1 MRHPFLVILAGT
13 LLLLISSMVS
23 AQSPASEAGP
33 AQNVPTR
40 PRLRSETDAKITDE
54 VARVGDQFVIFRS
67 GENVLIPLTGGAL
80 LKLGLDAHL
89 STGKLKE
96 GVTLT
101 RILEIRAPI
110 LSPFNAIYADKGMQ
124 VETVFFGRSSGFKTR
139 AVLAIIPT
147 QLQVEIGPTDYKVLE
162 KLNGTYVALKPGK
175 WRFDLQCSLTHVVSP
190 EGDTWVVGPN
200 SETDSI
206 EGKAWGRDGRE
217 PYYPDPFAPLV
228 GVPYL
233 GRFSP
238 FVELKGLVK
247 MIFHRPNITLPT
259 ESDIYFHIN
268 RMTGTYL
275 GPSIP
280 TNPPTLNR

>member
-1 MRHPFLVILAGT
+1 MRHSFLLILAVT
-13 LLLLISSMVS
+13 LLLLTTSMVS
-23 AQSPASEAGP
+23 AQHPTSEAGP

-40 PRLRSETDAKITDE
+40 PRLRSEINAKITDE
-54 VARVGDQFVIFRS
+54 VVRAGDQFVIFRS
-67 GENVLIPLTGGAL
+67 GENVLIPLTPAAL
-80 LKLGLDAHL
+80 LKLGLDAHF
-89 STGKLKE
+89 STNKLKE
-96 GVTLT
+96 GVIIT

-110 LSPFNAIYADKGMQ
+110 FSPFNAIYADKGMQ

-139 AVLAIIPT
+139 AVLAIVPM
-147 QLQVEIGPTDYKVLE
+147 QLQVEIGPGDYKVIE

-175 WRFDLQCSLTHVVSP
+175 WRFYLQCSLTQVVSP
-190 EGDTWVVGPN
+190 EGDTWVVGPH

-217 PYYPDPFAPLV
+217 TYYPDPFAPLV
-228 GVPYL
+228 GVPFV

-280 TNPPTLNR
+280 TNPATLNR